1 MFPHI
6 EVETIKAPVT
16 EKNIAKLLEG
26 NPSFVI
32 DCMDHPEAKAVLID
46 HCLENKLKVVTAGE
60 TSLKV
65 NPTLIQIT
73 DIFDVRSILFERFKY
88 SISCR

>member
-1 MFPHI
+1 VFPHI

-16 EKNIAKLLEG
+16 EKTIAKLLEG
-26 NPSFVI
+26 NPSFVV

-46 HCLENKLKVVTAGE
+46 HCLEHKIKVITAGE
-60 TSLKV
+60 TSLKC

-73 DIFDVRSILFERFKY
+73 DIKDVRSIICLSFEL
-88 SISCR
+88 S